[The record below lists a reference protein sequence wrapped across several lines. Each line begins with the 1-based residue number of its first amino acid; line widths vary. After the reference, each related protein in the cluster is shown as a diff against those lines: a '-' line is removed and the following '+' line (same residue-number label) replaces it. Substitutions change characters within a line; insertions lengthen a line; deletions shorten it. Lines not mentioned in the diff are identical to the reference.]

1 MKPSNHTY
9 KILFNYLKLCVISL
23 FVIKVHYLPQKHAS
37 RCFLNEFSQQSWQE
51 SFDGDSFA
59 SQSRFHA
66 FATSSANAFVRD
78 KVLPVVFRFRTEHEV
93 YTNERMTIGR
103 KGTVQYFKVL
113 VKTVDEKQQQ
123 QMKRNL
129 LSFSE
134 TRSFSFSSL
143 SLSFRATS

>member
-1 MKPSNHTY
+1 MCYQSFRNQSA
-9 KILFNYLKLCVISL
+9 LFTPKTIS
-23 FVIKVHYLPQKHAS
+23 FFAKKVQFLPPKHAS

-93 YTNERMTIGR
+93 YTNEQVTIGR
-103 KGTVQYFKVL
+103 KVTVQYFKVL
-113 VKTVDEKQQQ
+113 VKTVDEKQQ